1 MAGNNRMISP
11 PFASPTNLLIRKF
24 SRCLDGNVSGRIK
37 VTSSWTLVDLQ
48 APTLSRFVPAP
59 SFNVFA
65 KSFINDKRIYTT
77 KIFLFRLFLGVYMAV
92 NPEIIFKITF
102 RNLKFSLT

>member
-37 VTSSWTLVDLQ
+37 VTSPWTLVDLQ
-48 APTLSRFVPAP
+48 ASTLSRFRLPM
-59 SFNVFA
+59 SLRNT
-65 KSFINDKRIYTT
+65 FINDKGIYNT
-77 KIFLFRLFLGVYMAV
+77 KIFLFKLFLGAYIVV
-92 NPEIIFKITF
+92 I
-102 RNLKFSLT
+102 